1 MYFNAPDHKTNFFNV
16 QIQGNFKD
24 SKDSFYSFTKKDFV
38 HITFVKREDGSIW
51 EEVRELIFMDVLEQ
65 FFPAENPELIYK
77 SFYKTVRGYRAFLKR
92 QPLFDEHKLM
102 LMKYG
107 SFIATNPTGYMD
119 DHLPF

>member
-1 MYFNAPDHKTNFFNV
+1 MPPDHKMNFFNV

-102 LMKYG
+102 LIKYG
-107 SFIATNPTGYMD
+107 SFIATNPAGYMD
-119 DHLPF
+119 DYLPF